1 MTPSVVYNCKKLGI
15 RKDPTIT
22 EIAEEVVS
30 ELSPGDPIDVD
41 YNRIYWSWD
50 DKQFYKVS
58 IGSIEG
64 YAITSCVKPKRG
76 AI

>member
-1 MTPSVVYNCKKLGI
+1 MTSSIVYNCKKLGI

-22 EIAEEVVS
+22 EIAEEVVA

-58 IGSIEG
+58 IGSTEG
-64 YAITSCVKPKRG
+64 YAITSCVKPKKG